1 MLIDSFKQVY
11 NKTSLYCTDTLNT
24 CEVRET
30 TTGST
35 MNLLKIENS
44 GCQFSNYTADL
55 VKDMPSITTERTECI
70 KDKDCDGVIFRNIGG
85 QEDLILVELK
95 SGFDTGK
102 ICDAFNQVLHSF
114 LKVHVMLSACKNYD
128 ISTYPMKFIVACR
141 TFKDEA
147 QEAGVLEKIS
157 NAQTLN
163 SGIFEDKFLARLLVN
178 KYVDV
183 KMDEFHDISANSFS
197 DDIKNKHIQMR
208 LCLTNNYADTS
219 ISTSL

>member
-11 NKTSLYCTDTLNT
+11 NKTSSYCTDTPNV
-24 CEVRET
+24 CEVREAK
-30 TTGST
+30 TGST
-35 MNLLKIENS
+35 MNLLKLDNP
-44 GCQFSNYTADL
+44 GCQFSNYTSDL

-70 KDKDCDGVIFRNIGG
+70 KDKDCDGIIFRNNSG
-85 QEDLILVELK
+85 QEELILIELK

-102 ICDAFNQVLHSF
+102 ICDAFNQILHSF
-114 LKVHVMLSACKNYD
+114 LKMHVMLSACKNYE
-128 ISTYPMKFIVACR
+128 ISTFPMKFIVACK
-141 TFKDEA
+141 TFKDKA

-183 KMDEFHDISANSFS
+183 KMNEFHDISVNSFS
-197 DDIKNKHIQMR
+197 DDIKNKRIQMR